1 MLRVCQE
8 RVGNGWDGSID
19 LVDKLGYV
27 KFDDDVP
34 DDAVHTCL
42 VLFRVRSAQ
51 PDAVPL
57 LMLRATTLLN
67 PVIPIMVVFEPH
79 DVAPGEVATPLQG
92 GSGSWGF
99 LSPADLAGKFH
110 SMVHPV
116 SIERLTYRWIG
127 LAACR
132 ICAVEDVT
140 TSVLLCRARAP
151 RDVAND
157 LTRTF
162 SHVRK
167 PATAAQRGGRR
178 KRVRKDGKGEEAD
191 GGDDDDGH
199 GDDGL
204 DPGECRTDVCM
215 MPIMLLT
222 FKCVSVALCC
232 IVLHEARCMSNREVA
247 FVQNEFSS
255 CGIYAWRAWLN
266 NLGMVSGLEMLIRV
280 CFQDEKRQSG

>member
-1 MLRVCQE
+1 MSAVAWGYETNRLATGEGIVVDAPPSNKNCGHTFGMGICQE

-79 DVAPGEVATPLQG
+79 DVAPGQVATPLQG

-99 LSPADLAGKFH
+99 LSPADLAGKIH

-157 LTRTF
+157 LTQTF

-178 KRVRKDGKGEEAD
+178 KRVRKERMAKAKRRMEA
-191 GGDDDDGH
+191 
-199 GDDGL
+199 
-204 DPGECRTDVCM
+204 TM
-215 MPIMLLT
+215 MMAMVMMASIQ
-222 FKCVSVALCC
+222 VSVAQMF
-232 IVLHEARCMSNREVA
+232 A
-247 FVQNEFSS
+247 
-255 CGIYAWRAWLN
+255 
-266 NLGMVSGLEMLIRV
+266 
-280 CFQDEKRQSG
+280 